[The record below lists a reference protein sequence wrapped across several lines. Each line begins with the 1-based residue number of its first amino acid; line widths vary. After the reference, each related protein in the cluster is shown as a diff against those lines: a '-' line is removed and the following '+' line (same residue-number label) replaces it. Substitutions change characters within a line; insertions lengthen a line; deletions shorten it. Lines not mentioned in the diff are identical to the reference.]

1 MKMGPGGLGG
11 RRLSIGAV
19 EPDLKQDVGPRS
31 GNPRLLLQA
40 RECTSSFPVA
50 CQTAR
55 RRDGWERCAGIDIG
69 KASLKATVRVQGGQ
83 GGKTRREVR
92 TFGTTTPQLLR
103 LRDWLVDE
111 QVSLVGMES
120 TGVFWKPVFYLL
132 EDVFE
137 CWLLNARHLKKVPG
151 RKSDV
156 SDSEWIAELVAHG
169 LVRPSFVPPRPIR
182 RLRDLTRYR
191 TALTQERT
199 REVQRLQDLLEDAG
213 IKLDCVV
220 SDITGLSSRRMLAAL
235 VAGERDPKVLA
246 GFAQGRMRPKIPDL
260 QRALVGYFT
269 DHHARLC
276 RKMLDHPGVSEHV
289 AEVIIAETG
298 GDMSRFATPQ
308 RLASWAG
315 MCPGNN
321 ESAGK
326 HFSGRTRK
334 GNRGLRGALGEAATA
349 ASRSKNTYLSA
360 RYRRLSARR
369 GKKRAMV
376 AVGHDILLAAWFI
389 LARDVDY
396 HDLGADY
403 FDIHIMDPR
412 RKATRLTQQLQALGY
427 RVTLERAA

>member
-1 MKMGPGGLGG
+1 
-11 RRLSIGAV
+11 
-19 EPDLKQDVGPRS
+19 
-31 GNPRLLLQA
+31 
-40 RECTSSFPVA
+40 
-50 CQTAR
+50 
-55 RRDGWERCAGIDIG
+55 
-69 KASLKATVRVQGGQ
+69 
-83 GGKTRREVR
+83 
-92 TFGTTTPQLLR
+92 
-103 LRDWLVDE
+103 
-111 QVSLVGMES
+111 
-120 TGVFWKPVFYLL
+120 
-132 EDVFE
+132 
-137 CWLLNARHLKKVPG
+137 
-151 RKSDV
+151 
-156 SDSEWIAELVAHG
+156 VAHG

-235 VAGERDPKVLA
+235 IDGERDPKVLA

-260 QRALVGYFT
+260 RRALVGYFT

-276 RKMLDHPGVSEHV
+276 RKMLDHIDGLTATITELTTEIDTAIGPFHHARGRLSSIPGVSNRV

-326 HFSGRTRK
+326 HFTGRTRK
-334 GNRGLRGALGEAATA
+334 GNRGLRGALGEAAAA
-349 ASRSKNTYLSA
+349 ASRSKHTYLAA

-369 GKKRAMV
+369 GGKRAMV

-389 LARDVDY
+389 LTRDVDY
-396 HDLGADY
+396 AELGADY
-403 FDIHIMDPR
+403 FDVHVMDPR
-412 RKATRLTQQLQALGY
+412 RKATRLAQQLQALGY
-427 RVTLERAA
+427 RVTLERAG

>member
-1 MKMGPGGLGG
+1 
-11 RRLSIGAV
+11 
-19 EPDLKQDVGPRS
+19 
-31 GNPRLLLQA
+31 
-40 RECTSSFPVA
+40 
-50 CQTAR
+50 
-55 RRDGWERCAGIDIG
+55 
-69 KASLKATVRVQGGQ
+69 
-83 GGKTRREVR
+83 
-92 TFGTTTPQLLR
+92 
-103 LRDWLVDE
+103 
-111 QVSLVGMES
+111 
-120 TGVFWKPVFYLL
+120 
-132 EDVFE
+132 
-137 CWLLNARHLKKVPG
+137 
-151 RKSDV
+151 
-156 SDSEWIAELVAHG
+156 
-169 LVRPSFVPPRPIR
+169 
-182 RLRDLTRYR
+182 LTRYR

-276 RKMLDHPGVSEHV
+276 RKMLDHIDSLTATITELTGEIDAAIAPFHRARRRLSSIPGVSERV

-334 GNRGLRGALGEAATA
+334 GNRGLRGALGEAAAA

>member
-1 MKMGPGGLGG
+1 MVDT
-11 RRLSIGAV
+11 IV
-19 EPDLKQDVGPRS
+19 
-31 GNPRLLLQA
+31 
-40 RECTSSFPVA
+40 
-50 CQTAR
+50 
-55 RRDGWERCAGIDIG
+55 ERCAGIDIG
-69 KASLKATVRVQGGQ
+69 KASLKATVRVRGGP
-83 GGKTRREVR
+83 GCKTRREVR
-92 TFGTTTPQLLR
+92 TFGTTTPELLQ

-111 QVSLVGMES
+111 RISLVGMES
-120 TGVFWKPVFYLL
+120 TGVFWKPIFYLL
-132 EDVFE
+132 EDVIE

-199 REVQRLQDLLEDAG
+199 REIQRLQDLLEDAG

-220 SDITGLSSRRMLAAL
+220 SDVTGLSSRHMLSAL
-235 VAGERDPKVLA
+235 IEGERDPKVLA
-246 GFAQGRMRPKIPDL
+246 GFALGRMRPKIPDL
-260 QRALVGYFT
+260 QRALVGYFS

-276 RKMLDHPGVSEHV
+276 RKMLGHIDSLTATITELTGEIDTAIKLFHQARRRLSSIPGVSARV

-298 GDMSRFATPQ
+298 GDMNRFATPQ
-308 RLASWAG
+308 RLVSWAG

-334 GNRGLRGALGEAATA
+334 GNRWLRGALGEAAA
-349 ASRSKNTYLSA
+349 AAGRSNNTYLSA

-376 AVGHDILLAAWFI
+376 AIGHDILMAAWFI
-389 LARDVDY
+389 LVRDVDY
-396 HDLGADY
+396 QDLGADY
-403 FDIHIMDPR
+403 FDVHVEGIF
-412 RKATRLTQQLQALGY
+412 
-427 RVTLERAA
+427 E